1 MFKFFKKGKKEP
13 ENLKEVLAQFK
24 GLEENFEKLSEELE
38 SLKKE
43 SKFSVQKIG
52 IVRFN
57 PFSEVGGDQSFSIAL
72 LDGND
77 NGIVITSLYS
87 REGNRIYGKPIKA
100 GVSEYSLSEEEKQ
113 AIEKAK
119 GKKNEGK
126 NKKFNNS
133 ATGGGGF
140 RTC

>member
-1 MFKFFKKGKKEP
+1 MLNFFKKKKKEP

-24 GLEENFEKLSEELE
+24 DLENNFEKLSQDLE
-38 SLKKE
+38 NFKKE
-43 SKFSVQKIG
+43 SQLSLQKVG

-77 NGIVITSLYS
+77 DGVVITSLYS

-100 GVSEYSLSEEEKQ
+100 GQSEYSLSKEEKE

-119 GKKNEGK
+119 INYENKNQ
-126 NKKFNNS
+126 KFNNPD
-133 ATGGGGF
+133 TGGGGF